1 MAAARIRVLVADDHP
16 LFREGVERAVRARP
30 ELELV
35 GLAAD
40 GREALAAVR
49 ALKPDVALL
58 DLRLPGLDGLRVLHA
73 LVRDELP
80 TRVVFLSAMGDPEVV
95 ERALAA
101 GAAGY
106 FAKEAEREAIL
117 DGVAAAARGAMPR
130 APAQVDGPGRLTARE
145 REVLNLIADGLS
157 APQIAA
163 RLIVAVPTVKS
174 HQARLYEK
182 LGVSD
187 RAAAVAQ
194 GMRRGLLE

>member
-1 MAAARIRVLVADDHP
+1 MARVRVLVADDHP
-16 LFREGVERAVRARP
+16 LFREGVERAIRARP
-30 ELELV
+30 DLELV
-35 GLAAD
+35 ATAAD
-40 GREALAAVR
+40 GRAALDAIR
-49 ALKPDVALL
+49 GLRPDVALL

-73 LVRDELP
+73 LTRDGLP
-80 TRVVFLSAMGDPEVV
+80 TRVVFLSAAADAATV
-95 ERALAA
+95 ETALTA

-117 DGVAAAARGAMPR
+117 DGVAAAARGAKPR
-130 APAQVDGPGRLTARE
+130 RPRHATERHPLTARE
-145 REVLNLIADGLS
+145 REVLRLIADGLS

-182 LGVSD
+182 LGVSE

>member
-1 MAAARIRVLVADDHP
+1 MARTRVLVADDHP

-30 ELELV
+30 DLELV

-40 GREALAAVR
+40 GREALAAIR
-49 ALKPDVALL
+49 ALEPDVALL

-73 LVRDELP
+73 LARDEVP
-80 TRVVFLSAMGDPEVV
+80 TRVVFLSATADAGVV
-95 ERALAA
+95 SRALQA

-106 FAKEAEREAIL
+106 FAKEAERDAIL
-117 DGVAAAARGAMPR
+117 DGVAAAARR
-130 APAQVDGPGRLTARE
+130 APAPAPAADDGRALLTARE
-145 REVLNLIADGLS
+145 RQVLELMADGLS

-163 RLIVAVPTVKS
+163 RLVVAVPTVKS

>member
-1 MAAARIRVLVADDHP
+1 MARVRVLVADDHP

-30 ELELV
+30 DLELV
-35 GLAAD
+35 AAAGD
-40 GREALAAVR
+40 GREALDAIR
-49 ALKPDVALL
+49 AMAPDVALL
-58 DLRLPGLDGLRVLHA
+58 DLRLPGLDGLKVLHA
-73 LVRDELP
+73 LIRDGLS
-80 TRVVFLSAMGDPEVV
+80 TRVVFLSAAGDPATV
-95 ERALAA
+95 EAALAA

-106 FAKEAEREAIL
+106 FAKETEREVIL
-117 DGVAAAARGAMPR
+117 DGVAAAARGAAPR
-130 APAQVDGPGRLTARE
+130 RPRQTTEPPPLTARE
-145 REVLNLIADGLS
+145 RDILRLIADGLS

-174 HQARLYEK
+174 HQARLYGK